1 LGGRGRPKGQRM
13 SDTTADNE
21 DFVTRSTEVL
31 STISAFWALL
41 LCGIYLWDIIGR
53 EAFGVPFLGTHEIVG
68 NSIVGI
74 LFLELPS
81 SIKRG
86 AMLRTVFVFNA
97 VSDYG
102 RRWIDS
108 SSYILGIALYG
119 AIIWGGWD
127 TTITS
132 WQTLEIEGAGAMEV
146 PVYPVRTIIIVFSF
160 ICALVYAQLL
170 YFTVTGKI
178 TPKRG

>member
-1 LGGRGRPKGQRM
+1 MRQTTV
-13 SDTTADNE
+13 DTE

-41 LCGIYLWDIIGR
+41 LCGIFMWDIIGR
-53 EAFGVPFLGTHEIVG
+53 ELFNSPFLGTHEIVG

-97 VSDYG
+97 VTDLW
-102 RRWIDS
+102 RRVIDS
-108 SSYILGIALYG
+108 SSYILGITLYG
-119 AIIWGGWD
+119 AIIWGGWG
-127 TTITS
+127 TMITS
-132 WQTLEIEGAGAMEV
+132 WETLEIEGAGAFEV
-146 PVYPVRTIIIVFSF
+146 PIYPVRTIIIVFSI
-160 ICALVYAQLL
+160 ICALVYMQLL

-178 TPKRG
+178 TPKKG

>member
-1 LGGRGRPKGQRM
+1 MRQTTV
-13 SDTTADNE
+13 DTE

-41 LCGIYLWDIIGR
+41 LCGIFMWDIIGR
-53 EAFGVPFLGTHEIVG
+53 ELFNSPFLGTHEIVG

-97 VSDYG
+97 VTDL
-102 RRWIDS
+102 RRRVIDS
-108 SSYILGIALYG
+108 SSYILGITLYG
-119 AIIWGGWD
+119 AIIWGGWG
-127 TTITS
+127 TMITS
-132 WQTLEIEGAGAMEV
+132 WETLEIEGAGAFEV
-146 PVYPVRTIIIVFSF
+146 PIYPVRTIIIVFSI
-160 ICALVYAQLL
+160 ICALVYMQLL

-178 TPKRG
+178 TPKKG